1 MVSANMPT
9 QRDQSEI
16 MPILRIGMQRKR
28 RLIRQTRHHMGGT
41 GRKKE
46 PPKKNDDK
54 PKKPEHAPVED
65 EDYEDGDIATP
76 KRDRHGDDDEP
87 L

>member
-1 MVSANMPT
+1 VVSANMPAK
-9 QRDQSEI
+9 REKIEI

-41 GRKKE
+41 GRKNE
-46 PPKKNDDK
+46 PPKPADDK
-54 PKKPEHAPVED
+54 PKKPERAPVED
-65 EDYEDGDIATP
+65 DDYEDGDIATP
-76 KRDRHGDDDEP
+76 KRDRHGNDDEP